1 MGFLWTITNSGHISF
16 NSEITKAVNSRP
28 LSLCYIILS
37 YTRFYSWWLNSALN
51 KGIGRSPYEALFG
64 KYAIVGLTSETKIP
78 KEILATLE
86 KEEDFKMTPYIP
98 TNLRDTNRQT

>member
-1 MGFLWTITNSGHISF
+1 LQN
-16 NSEITKAVNSRP
+16 
-28 LSLCYIILS
+28 
-37 YTRFYSWWLNSALN
+37 NSALN

-64 KYAIVGLTSETKIP
+64 KYATVGLTSETKIP

-98 TNLRDTNRQT
+98 SLSLKLIQKL